1 LSESAT
7 RQGAGRPRFA
17 ASPRRRVSSCVK
29 VGPLAIGG
37 GSPVSV
43 QSMTKT
49 RTDDVK
55 ATVRQIR
62 RLERAGCELVRLAV
76 PDDKAAAAL
85 PEIRNRIALPLV
97 ADVHFDYRLAL
108 AALKAG
114 FDKVRINPG
123 NIGAAWKV
131 REIIR
136 TAADSGAAIR
146 VGVNAGSIEK
156 SVLRKHRHPTV
167 AAMVESMAVCLE
179 PFEKLRFENI
189 VLSAKSTDVI
199 ETIAVYREL
208 SRHWSYPLH
217 LGLTEAGPPF
227 EGAIRSAAALSVL
240 LLEGIGDTIRISLTG
255 EPVQEVAAGYEL
267 LGALGLRR
275 RGPLVY
281 SCPTCGRT
289 GIDVVGLTRKAKQ
302 ELSAHHEP
310 IKVAV
315 MGCVVNGPGEARE
328 ADFGIAGGK
337 GRGIVFAHGRIVKT
351 CAEDEL
357 VDSLLREIEK
367 SRR

>member
-1 LSESAT
+1 MAVRIGPVT
-7 RQGAGRPRFA
+7 VGGR
-17 ASPRRRVSSCVK
+17 
-29 VGPLAIGG
+29 
-37 GSPVSV
+37 SPVSV

-49 RTDDVK
+49 RTDDVR

-62 RLERAGCELVRLAV
+62 RLERAGCEMVRMAV
-76 PDDKAAAAL
+76 PDENAAAAL
-85 PEIRNRIALPLV
+85 PEIRKRIALPLV

-123 NIGAAWKV
+123 NIGAEWKV
-131 REIIR
+131 REIIN
-136 TAADSGAAIR
+136 AARDSGAAVR
-146 VGVNAGSIEK
+146 VGVNAGSIAK
-156 SVLRKHRHPTV
+156 SVLRKFRGPTV

-179 PFEKLRFENI
+179 PFEKQRFKNI
-189 VLSAKSTDVI
+189 VLSAKSTEVP

-208 SRHWSYPLH
+208 SRHWSYPVH

-255 EPVQEVAAGYEL
+255 DPMQEVMAGYEL

-289 GIDVVGLTRKAKQ
+289 GIDVIGLTRAVKQ
-302 ELSAHHEP
+302 ALRERPEP
-310 IKVAV
+310 LKVAV

-337 GRGIVFAHGRIVKT
+337 GRGIVFAHGRVVKT
-351 CAEDEL
+351 CAENEL
-357 VDSLLREIEK
+357 VDSLLREVEK
-367 SRR
+367 SSR

>member
-1 LSESAT
+1 MPRAT
-7 RQGAGRPRFA
+7 GPN
-17 ASPRRRVSSCVK
+17 RRVSGVRRRTFR
-29 VGPLAIGG
+29 VQAGPLAIGG

-49 RTDDVK
+49 RTDDVR

-62 RLERAGCELVRLAV
+62 RLERTGCEMVRLAV
-76 PDDKAAAAL
+76 PDMTAAAAL
-85 PEIRNRIALPLV
+85 PEIRKRVALPLV

-108 AALKAG
+108 AAFKAG

-131 REIIR
+131 REIIK
-136 TAADSGAAIR
+136 AAKDSGAAIR

-156 SVLRKHRHPTV
+156 SVLRKHRHPTA

-179 PFEKLRFENI
+179 PFEKLRFRNI
-189 VLSAKSTDVI
+189 VLSAKSTNVP
-199 ETIAVYREL
+199 ETITVYREL
-208 SRHWSYPLH
+208 SRCWSYPLH

-240 LLEGIGDTIRISLTG
+240 LLDGIGDTIRISLTG
-255 EPVQEVAAGYEL
+255 DPAQEVIAGYEL
-267 LGALGLRR
+267 LGALDLRR

-289 GIDVVGLTRKAKQ
+289 GIDVIGLTRRVKRALREHPKP
-302 ELSAHHEP
+302 L
-310 IKVAV
+310 KVAV

-337 GRGIVFAHGRIVKT
+337 DRGIVFAHGRVVRT

-357 VDSLLREIEK
+357 VDALLREVNK
-367 SRR
+367 SLVPSP

>member
-1 LSESAT
+1 VT
-7 RQGAGRPRFA
+7 VGGR
-17 ASPRRRVSSCVK
+17 
-29 VGPLAIGG
+29 
-37 GSPVSV
+37 SPVSV

-49 RTDDVK
+49 RTDDVR

-62 RLERAGCELVRLAV
+62 RLERAGCDMVRLAV
-76 PDDKAAAAL
+76 PDAVAAAAL
-85 PEIRNRIALPLV
+85 PEIRQRIALPLI
-97 ADVHFDYRLAL
+97 ADIHFDHRLAL
-108 AALKAG
+108 AAIKAG
-114 FDKVRINPG
+114 FDKIRINPG

-131 REIIR
+131 REVISA
-136 TAADSGAAIR
+136 AADAGAAIR

-156 SVLRKHRHPTV
+156 SVMRKHRHPTV
-167 AAMVESMAVCLE
+167 AAMVESMAVCLK
-179 PFEKLRFENI
+179 PFERAGFKKL
-189 VLSAKSTDVI
+189 VLSAKTTDVP

-227 EGAIRSAAALSVL
+227 EGALRSAAALSVL

-255 EPVQEVAAGYEL
+255 DPVQEVTAGYEL

-289 GIDVVGLTRKAKQ
+289 GIDVIGLTRDVKKALR
-302 ELSAHHEP
+302 EHPEP
-310 IKVAV
+310 LKVAV

-337 GRGIVFAHGRIVKT
+337 GRGIVFAHGRVVKT

-357 VDSLLREIEK
+357 VDSLLREVEK
-367 SRR
+367 SSR

>member
-1 LSESAT
+1 MPRAT
-7 RQGAGRPRFA
+7 SLIRPASGASHRTSR
-17 ASPRRRVSSCVK
+17 VK
-29 VGPLAIGG
+29 VGPLVIGG
-37 GSPVSV
+37 GSPVAV

-49 RTDDVK
+49 RTDAVR
-55 ATVRQIR
+55 ATLRQIR
-62 RLERAGCELVRLAV
+62 RLERAGCEMVRLAV
-76 PDDKAAAAL
+76 PDAAAAAAL
-85 PEIRNRIALPLV
+85 PEIRRRIALPLV
-97 ADVHFDYRLAL
+97 ADIHFDYRLAL
-108 AALKAG
+108 AAIKAG
-114 FDKVRINPG
+114 FDKIRINPG

-131 REIIR
+131 REIIN
-136 TAADSGAAIR
+136 AAKDLGAAIR

-156 SVLRKHRHPTV
+156 SALQKHQHPTV

-179 PFEKLRFENI
+179 PFEKLRFKSI
-189 VLSAKSTDVI
+189 VLSAKSTDVP

-217 LGLTEAGPPF
+217 IGLTEAGPPF

-255 EPVQEVAAGYEL
+255 DPVQEVVAGYEL
-267 LGALGLRR
+267 LGALDLRH

-289 GIDVVGLTRKAKQ
+289 GINVVRLTHDVKQ
-302 ELSAHHEP
+302 ALREHPVPL
-310 IKVAV
+310 KVAV

-337 GRGIVFAHGRIVKT
+337 GRGIVFAHGRVVKT

-357 VDSLLREIEK
+357 VDSLLREVEK
-367 SRR
+367 SSR

>member
-1 LSESAT
+1 MVKN
-7 RQGAGRPRFA
+7 
-17 ASPRRRVSSCVK
+17 RRRSTEVR
-29 VGPLAIGG
+29 VGPVTIGG
-37 GSPVSV
+37 KSPVSV

-49 RTDDVK
+49 RTDDVR

-62 RLERAGCELVRLAV
+62 RLERAGCEMVRMAI
-76 PDDKAAAAL
+76 PDTAAAAAL
-85 PEIRNRIALPLV
+85 PEIRKRVALPLV
-97 ADVHFDYRLAL
+97 ADVHFDHRLAL
-108 AALKAG
+108 AALRAG

-131 REIIR
+131 REIIN
-136 TAADSGAAIR
+136 AARDSGAAIR

-156 SVLRKHRHPTV
+156 SVLRKHRHPTA

-179 PFEKLRFENI
+179 PFEKLRFKNI
-189 VLSAKSTDVI
+189 VLSAKSTDVP

-255 EPVQEVAAGYEL
+255 DPAQEVTAAYEL

-289 GIDVVGLTRKAKQ
+289 GVNVIGLTRDVKQ
-302 ELSAHHEP
+302 ALRDHPAP
-310 IKVAV
+310 LKVAV

-337 GRGIVFAHGRIVKT
+337 GRGIVFAHGRVVKT

-357 VDSLLREIEK
+357 VQSLLHEVRK
-367 SRR
+367 SRP

>member
-1 LSESAT
+1 VAKGSGVLEFRSQT
-7 RQGAGRPRFA
+7 RTRKPVNPRTLA
-17 ASPRRRVSSCVK
+17 VK
-29 VGPLAIGG
+29 VGPLVIGG

-49 RTDDVK
+49 RTDDVR
-55 ATVRQIR
+55 ATLRQIR

-76 PDDKAAAAL
+76 PDAAAAAAL
-85 PEIRNRIALPLV
+85 PDIRRRIALPLV
-97 ADVHFDYRLAL
+97 ADIHFDYRLAL
-108 AALKAG
+108 AAIKAG
-114 FDKVRINPG
+114 FDKIRINPG
-123 NIGAAWKV
+123 NIGATWKV
-131 REIIR
+131 REVI
-136 TAADSGAAIR
+136 AAARDSGAAIR

-156 SVLRKHRHPTV
+156 SILRRFGRPSVT
-167 AAMVESMAVCLE
+167 AMMVGMARCLA
-179 PFEKLRFENI
+179 PFEQAGFKRL
-189 VLSAKSTDVI
+189 VLSAKSTSVPD
-199 ETIAVYREL
+199 TIAVYREL
-208 SRHWSYPLH
+208 ARRWNYPLH

-240 LLEGIGDTIRISLTG
+240 LLEGIGDTVRISLTG
-255 EPVQEVAAGYEL
+255 DPVQEVVAGYEL

-289 GIDVVGLTRKAKQ
+289 GIDVIGLTRKVKQ
-302 ELSAHHEP
+302 ALQSHPEP

-337 GRGIVFAHGRIVKT
+337 GRGIVFAHGKVVKT
-351 CAEDEL
+351 CSEDQL
-357 VDSLLREIEK
+357 VDALLREVGRASE
-367 SRR
+367 

>member
-1 LSESAT
+1 MT
-7 RQGAGRPRFA
+7 RVQNPA
-17 ASPRRRVSSCVK
+17 RRALVTRRKTSRVQ
-29 VGPLAIGG
+29 VGPLTIGG
-37 GSPVSV
+37 GAPVSV

-49 RTDDVK
+49 RTDSIQ

-62 RLERAGCELVRLAV
+62 RLERAGCELVRIAV
-76 PDDKAAAAL
+76 PDTAAAAAL
-85 PEIRNRIALPLV
+85 PEIRRRVTLPLV
-97 ADVHFDYRLAL
+97 ADIHFDYRLAL
-108 AALKAG
+108 AALRAG

-123 NIGAAWKV
+123 NIGATWKV
-131 REIIR
+131 REVIK
-136 TAADSGAAIR
+136 AAKDAGAAIR

-156 SVLRKHRHPTV
+156 AVLRKHRHPTV
-167 AAMVESMAVCLE
+167 AAMVESMGVCLE
-179 PFEKLRFENI
+179 PFEKLRFGNI

-199 ETIAVYREL
+199 ETIAVNREL
-208 SRHWSYPLH
+208 SRRWRYPLH

-240 LLEGIGDTIRISLTG
+240 LLEGTGDTIRVSLTG
-255 EPVQEVAAGYEL
+255 DPVEEIRAGYEL

-289 GIDVVGLTRKAKQ
+289 GINVIALTRDVKQ
-302 ELSAHHEP
+302 ALRNHSEP
-310 IKVAV
+310 LKVAV

-337 GRGIVFAHGRIVKT
+337 GRGIVFAHGRVVMT

-357 VDSLLREIEK
+357 VDSLLREVK
-367 SRR
+367 KLKR